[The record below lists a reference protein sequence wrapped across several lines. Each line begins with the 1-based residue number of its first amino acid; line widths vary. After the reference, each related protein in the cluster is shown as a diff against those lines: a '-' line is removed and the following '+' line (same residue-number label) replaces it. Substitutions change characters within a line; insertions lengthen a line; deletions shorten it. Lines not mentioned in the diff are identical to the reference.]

1 MLAGVAGGVGR
12 RSGPSLTERSQVA
25 AAGSTPAAAGSVA
38 PGPEP
43 SRCRPVITRHCWVS
57 RLPDCPRRFAG
68 VVVEW
73 AEGPPGRSVPGWRGR
88 VVYIVDDGGQAVLV
102 EAWIDAAYLSPAGS

>member
-1 MLAGVAGGVGR
+1 
-12 RSGPSLTERSQVA
+12 
-25 AAGSTPAAAGSVA
+25 
-38 PGPEP
+38 
-43 SRCRPVITRHCWVS
+43 
-57 RLPDCPRRFAG
+57 

-102 EAWIDAAYLSPAGS
+102 EAWIDAAYLSPASS